1 MIYVTDELESIEGMN
16 EETAEKL
23 RMAGITTRDAL
34 VATPVPKLVELDI
47 PRSTAVKIMGEA
59 WKKSM
64 FGFQRGDA
72 LIHQFQERQ
81 YVTSGTRGLDRILG
95 GTGFETQNVYE
106 IYGPEGAGKSTLLHQ
121 LVCTACLSQEKGG
134 LGAGTIYID
143 TERSFSIRKVEQ
155 IARRF
160 GIDPV
165 EIRRKIIR
173 IAPPISDVLVYF
185 CENLLGRVAE
195 ENGARLFLLDSLATQ
210 FRAEYGTDSTTMPER
225 QKKADRVIKALML
238 RAQLANGVAIYTN
251 QVTVDST
258 GYGKPKPHAMGLLV
272 GHAAM
277 IRLKVQRKPTRPNE
291 RVFRIEKGVDLS
303 EESCLLDITPEGFVD
318 TAKKRDELGKKGE
331 KISKT

>member
-1 MIYVTDELESIEGMN
+1 MIYVTDELESIEGMD

-47 PRSTAVKIMGEA
+47 PKSTAVKIMGEA
-59 WKKSM
+59 LKKSM
-64 FGFQRGDA
+64 FGFQGGDA
-72 LIHQFQERQ
+72 FQERQ
-81 YVTSGTRGLDRILG
+81 YLISGTRGLDRILG

-121 LVCTACLSQEKGG
+121 LVCTACLSQEKGV
-134 LGAGTIYID
+134 LGTGTIYID

-195 ENGARLFLLDSLATQ
+195 ENGARLFLLDCLATQ

-225 QKKADRVIKALML
+225 QNKADRVVAALML

-258 GYGKPKPHAMGLLV
+258 GYGKPKPHAMGFLV
-272 GHAAM
+272 GHAAKVR
-277 IRLKVQRKPTRPNE
+277 IKVQMKPTRPNE
-291 RVFRIEKGVDLS
+291 RVFRIEKGVDLP

-318 TAKKRDELGKKGE
+318 AAEKRDE
-331 KISKT
+331 